1 MTALTK
7 AVAWTVISMAF
18 LGGSAQAAD
27 KTALG
32 HQIAEG
38 MIDIARHG
46 NLHDVAY
53 THERLPLPFA
63 LTRELN
69 PQLKESDAAIQ
80 YHDLTLTRA
89 QRGTMSMTYLVST
102 RGTLDPELSSTLT
115 SYLYLANL
123 SGFACITADMLTR
136 QFGPDERPENDG
148 LSLIIWVVPLYRS
161 DFTKLW
167 VSYPREVDRTGCL
180 DHLAIAQRNLA
191 EPSYQMPKVT
201 RCPTVG
207 ECEGLA
213 RPIQCI
219 EARLTL

>member
-1 MTALTK
+1 MTAFTM

-18 LGGSAQAAD
+18 LAGSAQAAD
-27 KTALG
+27 KTAIG
-32 HQIAEG
+32 YQIAEA

-53 THERLPLPFA
+53 THERLPLPFT

-69 PQLKESDAAIQ
+69 PQSKASDAAIQ
-80 YHDLTLTRA
+80 YYDLTLTRA
-89 QRGTMSMTYLVST
+89 QRGTMSMTYLVSN
-102 RGTLDPELSSTLT
+102 RGTLDPESSNTLT

-123 SGFACITADMLTR
+123 SGFACTTADMLTS

-148 LSLIIWVVPLYRS
+148 LSLVNLVVPLYRS
-161 DFTKLW
+161 DFTVLW
-167 VSYPREVDRTGCL
+167 LSYPQAIDHTGCL
-180 DHLAIAQRNLA
+180 DHLGIAQRNLP

-207 ECEGLA
+207 ECEGS
-213 RPIQCI
+213 
-219 EARLTL
+219 EN